1 VKSAVKAALIP
12 LLAIAMLALTG
23 CSLYRLVVTSQIKD
37 GGRMEN
43 PDAYRAGKELVEF
56 EWRQNHRN
64 YYSSFSLK
72 FYQENDMPLLTGWFP
87 SQSGG
92 DEIRE
97 SQTDAFSNPIPW
109 QLTWV
114 QWFALQNV
122 LAESDLPVYRKPS
135 SDSYDEVDSEIRIV
149 WRTDDGDEAQTLSG
163 SHAEALEALVLGIA
177 EEAYAA
183 SKLETEQREVR
194 ETAELFEIYW
204 EQNASSA
211 RDCFS
216 FLLDERTLPSRAE
229 KQMLFSYRYQDGDGK
244 PIFRKNAAV
253 EPGKAQA
260 YFSSIGQEL
269 RALELTVY
277 RVGVQPQ
284 DAADSCITATWRDGE
299 ETFTNSYCGEGAQ
312 SIFHLLAAFAEE
324 TETGIFSRPAP
335 DGGWNC
341 PECGMP
347 NGSSVF
353 CAECGIRR
361 PAEE

>member
-1 VKSAVKAALIP
+1 MKSAVKAALITVSV
-12 LLAIAMLALTG
+12 IALLALTG

-43 PDAYRAGKELVEF
+43 PDAYSAGKDLVEF

-64 YYSSFSLK
+64 YYSCFSLK

-92 DEIRE
+92 DEVRA
-97 SQTDAFSNPIPW
+97 SQMDAFSNPIPW

-114 QWFALQNV
+114 QWFELQNM
-122 LAESDLPVYRKPS
+122 LAETDLPEYRKPS
-135 SDSYDEVDSEIRIV
+135 SDAVDETDSEIRAV
-149 WRTDDGDEAQTLSG
+149 WRTDDGDETQTLSG

-194 ETAELFEIYW
+194 ETAELIGIYW
-204 EQNASSA
+204 DQSAPSA

-216 FLLDERTLPSRAE
+216 FLLTERTMPSRSE

-244 PIFRKNAAV
+244 PIFRQNIAV
-253 EPGKAQA
+253 EPEKAQA

-269 RALELTVY
+269 RVLGLPVY
-277 RVGVQPQ
+277 PGVCP
-284 DAADSCITATWRDGE
+284 DGVADSYIAATWQDGGKV
-299 ETFTNSYCGEGAQ
+299 FTNDYCGDSAQ
-312 SIFHLLAAFAEE
+312 SIFNLLAAFAEE
-324 TETGIFSRPAP
+324 TEALIFSRPAP
-335 DGGWNC
+335 EDGWKC
-341 PECGMP
+341 PSCGMP
-347 NGSSVF
+347 NGRSVF
-353 CAECGIRR
+353 CMECGAMRS
-361 PAEE
+361 AK

>member
-1 VKSAVKAALIP
+1 MKSAVKAALITVSV
-12 LLAIAMLALTG
+12 IALLALTV

-43 PDAYRAGKELVEF
+43 PDAYRAGKDLVEF

-64 YYSSFSLK
+64 FYRSFSLK

-87 SQSGG
+87 SQSGD

-114 QWFALQNV
+114 QWFALQNM
-122 LAESDLPVYRKPS
+122 LAESDLPAYRKPS

-163 SHAEALEALVLGIA
+163 SHAEALEALVLSIA

-194 ETAELFEIYW
+194 ETAELVGIYW

-216 FLLDERTLPSRAE
+216 FLLDERTLQFRPE
-229 KQMLFSYRYQDGDGK
+229 KQMYFSYRYQSDNGET
-244 PIFRKNAAV
+244 IFRQDIAV
-253 EPGKAQA
+253 EPEKART

-269 RALELTVY
+269 RALELPVSP
-277 RVGVQPQ
+277 GVCP
-284 DAADSCITATWRDGE
+284 DGVADSCIAATWQDGGE
-299 ETFTNSYCGEGAQ
+299 VFTNNYCGAGAQ
-312 SIFHLLAAFAEE
+312 SIFNLLAAFAEE

-335 DGGWNC
+335 DDGWKC
-341 PECGMP
+341 PEYGMP

-353 CAECGIRR
+353 CAECGVRR
-361 PAEE
+361 PAE

>member
-1 VKSAVKAALIP
+1 MKSAVKAALITVSV
-12 LLAIAMLALTG
+12 IALLALTG

-37 GGRMEN
+37 EGRMEN
-43 PDAYRAGKELVEF
+43 PDAYRTGKELVEF

-72 FYQENDMPLLTGWFP
+72 FYQENDMPLLIGWFP

-114 QWFALQNV
+114 QWFELQNV
-122 LAESDLPVYRKPS
+122 LAESELPEYRKPS
-135 SDSYDEVDSEIRIV
+135 DESYDETDSKIWIV
-149 WRTDDGDEAQTLSG
+149 WRTDDGEKTQTRSG
-163 SHAEALEALVLGIA
+163 SQAEALEALVLGIA

-194 ETAELFEIYW
+194 ETAELVGIYW

-253 EPGKAQA
+253 EPEKAQA

-269 RALELTVY
+269 RALELPVY
-277 RVGVQPQ
+277 PGTCPDGVV
-284 DAADSCITATWRDGE
+284 DSYLAATWQDSGE
-299 ETFTNSYCGEGAQ
+299 VFTNNYCGEGAQ
-312 SIFHLLAAFAEE
+312 SIFNLLVAFAEE

-335 DGGWNC
+335 DGGWKC

-353 CAECGIRR
+353 CAECGARR

>member
-1 VKSAVKAALIP
+1 MKSAVKAALITLSAIS
-12 LLAIAMLALTG
+12 LLALAG

-37 GGRMEN
+37 GSRMEN
-43 PDAYRAGKELVEF
+43 PDAYRAGKDLVEF

-122 LAESDLPVYRKPS
+122 LAESELPEYRKPS
-135 SDSYDEVDSEIRIV
+135 DESYDETDSKIWIV
-149 WRTDDGDEAQTLSG
+149 WRTDDGDEAQTRSG

-194 ETAELFEIYW
+194 ETAELVGIYW

-244 PIFRKNAAV
+244 PIFRQDIAV
-253 EPGKAQA
+253 EPEKAQA
-260 YFSSIGQEL
+260 CFSSIRQEL
-269 RALELTVY
+269 RALELPVY
-277 RVGVQPQ
+277 HPSAGPDV
-284 DAADSCITATWRDGE
+284 AENSCICATWQDGSE
-299 ETFTNSYCGEGAQ
+299 VFTNNYCGENAQ
-312 SIFHLLAAFAEE
+312 SIFTLLVAFAGE
-324 TETGIFSRPAP
+324 TEAGIFSRPVP
-335 DGGWNC
+335 DGGWKC
-341 PECGMP
+341 PACGMP
-347 NGSSVF
+347 NSSSVF
-353 CAECGIRR
+353 CAECGARR
-361 PAEE
+361 PAE

>member
-1 VKSAVKAALIP
+1 MRKALKIALIVV
-12 LLAIAMLALTG
+12 LVIAVITLAGVL
-23 CSLYRLVVTSQIKD
+23 LYRFFIGSRIQD

-64 YYSSFSLK
+64 YYSSFSLR

-114 QWFALQNV
+114 QWFELQNV
-122 LAESDLPVYRKPS
+122 LAESDLPAYRKPS

-163 SHAEALEALVLGIA
+163 SHEEALEALVLGIA

-194 ETAELFEIYW
+194 ETAELVGIYW

-216 FLLDERTLPSRAE
+216 FLLDERMIPSRPE

-253 EPGKAQA
+253 APEKAQA

-269 RALELTVY
+269 RALELPVSP
-277 RVGVQPQ
+277 GVCP
-284 DAADSCITATWRDGE
+284 DGVADSCIAATWQDSGE
-299 ETFTNSYCGEGAQ
+299 VFTNNYCGESAQ
-312 SIFHLLAAFAEE
+312 SIFTLLVAFAEE
-324 TETGIFSRPAP
+324 TEAGIFSRPAP
-335 DGGWNC
+335 DCGWKC

-353 CAECGIRR
+353 CAECGARR
-361 PAEE
+361 PAE

>member
-1 VKSAVKAALIP
+1 MRKALKIALIVV
-12 LLAIAMLALTG
+12 LVIAVITLAGVL
-23 CSLYRLVVTSQIKD
+23 LYRFFIGSRIQD

-56 EWRQNHRN
+56 EWRQNHMNFYR
-64 YYSSFSLK
+64 SFSLK
-72 FYQENDMPLLTGWFP
+72 FYLENDTPLLTGWFS

-97 SQTDAFSNPIPW
+97 SQTDAFSNPVPW

-114 QWFALQNV
+114 QWFALQNM
-122 LAESDLPVYRKPS
+122 LAESDLPEYRKPS
-135 SDSYDEVDSEIRIV
+135 SDTADETDSEIRVV

-163 SHAEALEALVLGIA
+163 SHAEALEALVLSIA

-194 ETAELFEIYW
+194 ETAELVGIYW

-244 PIFRKNAAV
+244 PIFRKSAAV
-253 EPGKAQA
+253 EPEKAQA

-269 RALELTVY
+269 RALELPVY
-277 RVGVQPQ
+277 PGTCPDGVV
-284 DAADSCITATWRDGE
+284 DSYLAATWQDSGE
-299 ETFTNSYCGEGAQ
+299 VFTNNYCGESAQ
-312 SIFHLLAAFAEE
+312 SIFNLLVAFAEE

-335 DGGWNC
+335 DGGWKC

-353 CAECGIRR
+353 CAECGARR

>member
-1 VKSAVKAALIP
+1 MKIALIIVSVIAFIT
-12 LLAIAMLALTG
+12 LAGVL
-23 CSLYRLVVTSQIKD
+23 LYRFFIGSRIQD
-37 GGRMEN
+37 EGRMEN
-43 PDAYRAGKELVEF
+43 PDAYRAGKDLVEF

-114 QWFALQNV
+114 QWFELQNV
-122 LAESDLPVYRKPS
+122 LAESDIPVYRKPS

-194 ETAELFEIYW
+194 ETAELVGIHW

-244 PIFRKNAAV
+244 TIFRENAAV
-253 EPGKAQA
+253 EPEKAQA

-269 RALELTVY
+269 RALELPVSP
-277 RVGVQPQ
+277 GVCP
-284 DAADSCITATWRDGE
+284 DGIVDSCIAATWQDSGE
-299 ETFTNSYCGEGAQ
+299 VFTNNYCGEGAQ
-312 SIFHLLAAFAEE
+312 SIRTLLTEFAAQ
-324 TETGIFSRPAP
+324 TELQVFSRPVP
-335 DGGWNC
+335 DGGWKC

-353 CAECGIRR
+353 CAECGARR
-361 PAEE
+361 SAE